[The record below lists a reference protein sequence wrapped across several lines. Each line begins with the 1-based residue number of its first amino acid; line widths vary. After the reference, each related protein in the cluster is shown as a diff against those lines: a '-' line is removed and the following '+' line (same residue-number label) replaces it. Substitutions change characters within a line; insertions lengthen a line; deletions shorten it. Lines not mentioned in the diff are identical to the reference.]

1 MEYERNVSPMHKKMM
16 GAVLAVMLLAATLSP
31 VAMAASRYEILQ
43 EGDKDGNVYALQE
56 ALVEK
61 GLLNVD
67 PTGYYGALT
76 EKAVASFQDD
86 AGLKTDGKAG
96 PATLSKLLGSGYD
109 GVTYSGSLKNDSLE
123 NGDECLQVGDVQ
135 RRLMELGY
143 IELSEFTSYYGNI
156 TEDGVRRFQRAN
168 KLTVDGVAGPVTLK
182 KMFSGSAK
190 AYTLYPDDKGNDV
203 TKPQK
208 RLDEL
213 GYFDQD
219 ATGFYG
225 PYTAAAVKAF
235 QKRNSL
241 TADGIAGP
249 KTLDKVYS
257 SSAKEAA
264 KTSSGSTT
272 SSTSNK
278 TSSGN
283 KTSSSSSSDVDDAI
297 KLAKSKLG
305 CKYVWST
312 EGPKT
317 FDCSGFV
324 YYVLKNSG
332 VKVSRLNAAGFSQNS
347 SWTKISSTGSLK
359 KGDLVFFQSSSSSR
373 VSHTGI
379 YIGNGE
385 FIHAASGK
393 GKVVISSLSSGYYN
407 RNFVCGRR
415 PNY

>member
-1 MEYERNVSPMHKKMM
+1 MHKKMM
-16 GAVLAVMLLAATLSP
+16 GAVLAVMMLAAALSP

-56 ALVEK
+56 ILIEK
-61 GLLNVD
+61 GLLNTN
-67 PTGYYGALT
+67 PTGYYGSLT

-86 AGLKTDGKAG
+86 AGLKKDGKAG
-96 PATLSKLLGSGYD
+96 PATLSRLLGSGYD
-109 GVTYSGSLKNDSLE
+109 GVTYSGSLSKDSLE

-143 IELSEFTSYYGNI
+143 IELSEFTSYFGNI

-168 KLTVDGVAGPVTLK
+168 KLTIDGVAGPVTLK

-203 TKPQK
+203 TKLQK

-213 GYFDQD
+213 GYFDQE

-249 KTLDKVYS
+249 KTLDKIYS
-257 SSAKEAA
+257 SSAREASS
-264 KTSSGSTT
+264 SSGT
-272 SSTSNK
+272 SENK
-278 TSSGN
+278 TSSGTTTTVTN
-283 KTSSSSSSDVDDAI
+283 SGSDVDKAI
-297 KLAKSKLG
+297 KLAKTKLG

-347 SWTKISSTGSLK
+347 SWSRISSTGSLK
-359 KGDLVFFQSSSSSR
+359 KGDLVFFRSSSSSR

-379 YIGNGE
+379 YIGDGE

-393 GKVVISSLSSGYYN
+393 GKVVISSLSSGYYK

-415 PNY
+415 PKY